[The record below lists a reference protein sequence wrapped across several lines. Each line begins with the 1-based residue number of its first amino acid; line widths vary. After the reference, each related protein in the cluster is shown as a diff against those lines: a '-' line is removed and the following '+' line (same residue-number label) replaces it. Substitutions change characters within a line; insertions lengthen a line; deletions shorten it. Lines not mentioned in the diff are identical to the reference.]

1 MKISVKTKKYAIK
14 EENKMKITVIG
25 SGCPTCKRLHEKV
38 TKINEEKKLG
48 AEIEYI
54 TDVNELI
61 KRGIMGSPALL
72 IDDKVVSVGMPNDDK
87 LDKMI
92 D

>member
-1 MKISVKTKKYAIK
+1 MKIA
-14 EENKMKITVIG
+14 VIG
-25 SGCPTCKRLHEKV
+25 SGCPTCSRLYEKV
-38 TKINEEKKLG
+38 KKINVEKKLG

-72 IDDKVVSVGMPNDDK
+72 IDDKVVSVGMPSDEK
-87 LDKMI
+87 LEELFS
-92 D
+92 

>member
-1 MKISVKTKKYAIK
+1 MK
-14 EENKMKITVIG
+14 KITVIG

-38 TKINEEKKLG
+38 TKINEEKRLG
-48 AEIEYI
+48 AKIEYL

-72 IDDKVVSVGMPNDDK
+72 IDDKVMCIGMPSDDR
-87 LDKMI
+87 LDELIK
-92 D
+92 